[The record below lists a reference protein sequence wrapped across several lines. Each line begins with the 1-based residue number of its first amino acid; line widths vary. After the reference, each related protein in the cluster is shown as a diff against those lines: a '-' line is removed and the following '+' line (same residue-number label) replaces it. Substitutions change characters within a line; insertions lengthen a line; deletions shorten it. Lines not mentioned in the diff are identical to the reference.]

1 MANRSQ
7 FTLKK
12 SDKPSSSSSETSAT
26 AVEVEKPGYL
36 TTSQAPQDDVKSIS
50 SQSDAPSL
58 KDETVDKEIESR
70 PSTASS
76 SSSSSSSKVSSRKS
90 SISHESV
97 ISVQTVED
105 SNADPPSA
113 SPTSVSSQSVPT
125 QEDIE
130 STYQQE
136 ASEHS
141 ADRSSSQ
148 VKIYSECDFSDFF
161 RPLTQANALM
171 D

>member
-1 MANRSQ
+1 MSFFGKQSQ

-12 SDKPSSSSSETSAT
+12 SDKPSSSSAETSAT

-36 TTSQAPQDDVKSIS
+36 TTSQAAQDDVKSIS

-58 KDETVDKEIESR
+58 KDETVDNVDSR

-76 SSSSSSSKVSSRKS
+76 SSSSSSSSSKASTRKS
-90 SISHESV
+90 STSGESV
-97 ISVQTVED
+97 ISVETVED
-105 SNADPPSA
+105 TNADPPSIA
-113 SPTSVSSQSVPT
+113 SQSVPT

-130 STYQQE
+130 TSYQQA

-148 VKIYSECDFSDFF
+148 VLFWFVD
-161 RPLTQANALM
+161 LN
-171 D
+171 

>member
-1 MANRSQ
+1 MSFLANKSQ

-36 TTSQAPQDDVKSIS
+36 TTSQAAQDDVKSIT

-58 KDETVDKEIESR
+58 KDETVENVDSR
-70 PSTASS
+70 PSTG
-76 SSSSSSSKVSSRKS
+76 SSSSSSSKASTRKS
-90 SISHESV
+90 STSGESV
-97 ISVQTVED
+97 ISVETVED
-105 SNADPPSA
+105 TNADPPSA
-113 SPTSVSSQSVPT
+113 SPTSIASQSVPT

-130 STYQQE
+130 TSYQQV

-148 VKIYSECDFSDFF
+148 VLFWFVN
-161 RPLTQANALM
+161 LN
-171 D
+171 

>member
-1 MANRSQ
+1 MSFLANKSQ

-36 TTSQAPQDDVKSIS
+36 TTSQAAQDDVNSIS

-58 KDETVDKEIESR
+58 KDETVENVDSR
-70 PSTASS
+70 PSTG
-76 SSSSSSSKVSSRKS
+76 SSSSSSSKASTRKS
-90 SISHESV
+90 STSGESV
-97 ISVQTVED
+97 ISVETVED
-105 SNADPPSA
+105 TNADPPSA
-113 SPTSVSSQSVPT
+113 SPTSIASQSVPT

-130 STYQQE
+130 TSYQQVD
-136 ASEHS
+136 SEHS

-148 VKIYSECDFSDFF
+148 VLIWFVN
-161 RPLTQANALM
+161 LN
-171 D
+171 

>member
-1 MANRSQ
+1 MANKSQ

-12 SDKPSSSSSETSAT
+12 SDKPSSPSPETSAT

-36 TTSQAPQDDVKSIS
+36 TTSQAAQDDVKSIS
-50 SQSDAPSL
+50 SQSEAPSL
-58 KDETVDKEIESR
+58 KDETVDNVDSR

-76 SSSSSSSKVSSRKS
+76 SSSSSSSSSKASTRKS
-90 SISHESV
+90 SISGESV
-97 ISVQTVED
+97 ISVETVED
-105 SNADPPSA
+105 TNADPPSA
-113 SPTSVSSQSVPT
+113 SPTSIASQSVPT

-130 STYQQE
+130 TSYQQV

-148 VKIYSECDFSDFF
+148 VLFWFVNFNKSF
-161 RPLTQANALM
+161 
-171 D
+171 

>member
-1 MANRSQ
+1 MSFLANKSQ

-36 TTSQAPQDDVKSIS
+36 TTSQAAQDDVKSIS

-58 KDETVDKEIESR
+58 KDETVENVDSR
-70 PSTASS
+70 PSTG
-76 SSSSSSSKVSSRKS
+76 SSSSSSSKASTRKS
-90 SISHESV
+90 STSGESV
-97 ISVQTVED
+97 ISVETVED
-105 SNADPPSA
+105 TNADPPSA
-113 SPTSVSSQSVPT
+113 SPTSIASQSVPT

-130 STYQQE
+130 TSYQQV

-148 VKIYSECDFSDFF
+148 VLFWFVN
-161 RPLTQANALM
+161 LN
-171 D
+171 

>member
-1 MANRSQ
+1 MSFLANKSQ

-36 TTSQAPQDDVKSIS
+36 TTSQAAQDDVKSLS

-58 KDETVDKEIESR
+58 KDETVENVDSR
-70 PSTASS
+70 PSTG
-76 SSSSSSSKVSSRKS
+76 SSSSSSSKASTRKS
-90 SISHESV
+90 STSGESV
-97 ISVQTVED
+97 ISVETVED
-105 SNADPPSA
+105 TNADPPSA
-113 SPTSVSSQSVPT
+113 SPTSIASQSVPT

-130 STYQQE
+130 TSYQQV

-148 VKIYSECDFSDFF
+148 VLFWFVN
-161 RPLTQANALM
+161 LN
-171 D
+171 

>member
-1 MANRSQ
+1 MSFLANKSQ

-36 TTSQAPQDDVKSIS
+36 TTSQAAQDDVKSLS

-58 KDETVDKEIESR
+58 KDETVENVDSR
-70 PSTASS
+70 PSTG
-76 SSSSSSSKVSSRKS
+76 SSSSSSSKASTRKS
-90 SISHESV
+90 STSGESV
-97 ISVQTVED
+97 ISVETVED
-105 SNADPPSA
+105 TNADPPSA
-113 SPTSVSSQSVPT
+113 SPTSIASQSVPT

-130 STYQQE
+130 TSYQQV

-148 VKIYSECDFSDFF
+148 VLFWF
-161 RPLTQANALM
+161 ANLN
-171 D
+171 